1 MRVSG
6 RATDGAHQT
15 FYVSMPRFREAL
27 FPPGAAAPSTVH
39 EVVHDGP
46 LQAAE
51 FVTKAT
57 LSAQGGP
64 KQLRARVWPLK
75 PPGAGVSYF
84 LPSRDVERSP
94 RKRRRRE

>member
-1 MRVSG
+1 
-6 RATDGAHQT
+6 
-15 FYVSMPRFREAL
+15 MPRFRVAL
-27 FPPGAAAPSTVH
+27 YPPGAAAPSTVH

-46 LQAAE
+46 QQAAE

-75 PPGAGVSYF
+75 PPGAGVEYF
-84 LPSRDVERSP
+84 LPSRASDAPMPKRLSAATRSP
-94 RKRRRRE
+94 RKGRRNAPA